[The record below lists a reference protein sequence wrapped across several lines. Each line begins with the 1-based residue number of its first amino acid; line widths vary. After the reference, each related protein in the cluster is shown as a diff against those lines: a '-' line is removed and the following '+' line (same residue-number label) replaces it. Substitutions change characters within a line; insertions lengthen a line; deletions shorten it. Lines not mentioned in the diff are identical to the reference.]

1 MKWTHNFSL
10 ITIFLV
16 IFTRAVAL
24 VKIMR
29 KMVSRE
35 TLFVN
40 LIQNRVII
48 DTNLMTHTH
57 THTHTHHTTTKLS
70 IYYKPIKVKLN
81 I

>member
-24 VKIMR
+24 VKIKR

-57 THTHTHHTTTKLS
+57 THTPHDHQ
-70 IYYKPIKVKLN
+70 IKHLLQTYQSQIEYLK
-81 I
+81 